1 MSMMASRS
9 FTPSTVCL
17 QDRVMT
23 KREIAK
29 DLEARRGAYAK
40 QVLILRKKYAKEVN
54 LQRAADRAAAEA
66 EQRETTRR
74 KLENARKRNAKSAQ
88 NALRQQQMMA
98 KRHAEFAEELR
109 ITQLERDATNERF
122 RKARQMVVDELE
134 EVAHLWLTTPEEV
147 EKAFTLETEQLLWAR
162 PNSVLGE
169 PDPTFD
175 TEYWRYESHT
185 WHMEKTYPTP
195 RELLLQELLEN
206 TYEEANIDENFWTP
220 ERLQEREAIERKAK
234 LRAMVLD
241 TGRRILLKK
250 QQELLQDEF
259 SNQDRTQVP
268 KPIPVPSLSV
278 LANNKAMESEGAA
291 ALLKDP
297 TKFFVFDSEQK
308 HGENLEADIDS
319 PSSYQ
324 GPTLGAPIGLR
335 NESAFSPHE
344 SRAYPQP
351 VGKMLKPDTRSERQ
365 KKRAEREERMWAA
378 AQESSGEESL
388 QSEVE
393 AMVEKKFGGIDVDY
407 SNPPDYDSDDEEWE
421 KGLDPEVDKEVL
433 ATPRDRR
440 YKEEDVAWVKS
451 ELEKKSKQEKELLRT
466 ELANAAH
473 EQKSRKESEALERE
487 LHLKDAEDA
496 VEKVDEDE
504 DLRSLGVDVD
514 QINSI
519 LESLSEE
526 QMVFLLSSE
535 ELGSDNLSSDEISE
549 ALKAVPGLS
558 EEQIEQIV
566 QLEASLASNEKV
578 RNVYGRDENVSE
590 E

>member
-1 MSMMASRS
+1 
-9 FTPSTVCL
+9 
-17 QDRVMT
+17 MT
-23 KREIAK
+23 NRQIAK
-29 DLEARRGAYAK
+29 DLEARRVAYAK
-40 QVLILRKKYAKEVN
+40 QVSKLRKQYADEVTR
-54 LQRAADRAAAEA
+54 QRAADQAAAEA
-66 EQRETTRR
+66 QQRETTRR
-74 KLENARKRNAKSAQ
+74 KLENARKKNEKSAQ
-88 NALRQQQMMA
+88 NALRQQQMKA
-98 KRHAEFAEELR
+98 QRDAEFAEELR

-147 EKAFTLETEQLLWAR
+147 ENAFTLETEQLLWAR

-169 PDPTFD
+169 PDPTLD

-185 WHMEKTYPTP
+185 WHMDKTYPTP

-206 TYEEANIDENFWTP
+206 AYEEANIDESFWTP

-278 LANNKAMESEGAA
+278 LANNKAMENEGAA

-297 TKFFVFDSEQK
+297 TKFFVFDAEQE

-319 PSSYQ
+319 PSTYQ

-335 NESAFSPHE
+335 NESAFSSHE
-344 SRAYPQP
+344 PRAYPQP

-365 KKRAEREERMWAA
+365 KRRAEREERMWAA
-378 AQESSGEESL
+378 AQEATGEDSL

-393 AMVEKKFGGIDVDY
+393 AMVEKKFGGSDVDY

-421 KGLDPEVDKEVL
+421 KGLDPEVDKEIL
-433 ATPRDRR
+433 ATPRDKR

-451 ELEKKSKQEKELLRT
+451 ELEKKSKQEKELLRS

-473 EQKSRKESEALERE
+473 EHKSRKESQALERE
-487 LHLKDAEDA
+487 LHLSDTEEA
-496 VEKVDEDE
+496 VG
-504 DLRSLGVDVD
+504 RS
-514 QINSI
+514 
-519 LESLSEE
+519 
-526 QMVFLLSSE
+526 
-535 ELGSDNLSSDEISE
+535 
-549 ALKAVPGLS
+549 
-558 EEQIEQIV
+558 
-566 QLEASLASNEKV
+566 
-578 RNVYGRDENVSE
+578 GRG
-590 E
+590 

>member
-1 MSMMASRS
+1 
-9 FTPSTVCL
+9 
-17 QDRVMT
+17 
-23 KREIAK
+23 
-29 DLEARRGAYAK
+29 
-40 QVLILRKKYAKEVN
+40 
-54 LQRAADRAAAEA
+54 
-66 EQRETTRR
+66 
-74 KLENARKRNAKSAQ
+74 
-88 NALRQQQMMA
+88 
-98 KRHAEFAEELR
+98 
-109 ITQLERDATNERF
+109 
-122 RKARQMVVDELE
+122 
-134 EVAHLWLTTPEEV
+134 
-147 EKAFTLETEQLLWAR
+147 
-162 PNSVLGE
+162 
-169 PDPTFD
+169 
-175 TEYWRYESHT
+175 
-185 WHMEKTYPTP
+185 
-195 RELLLQELLEN
+195 
-206 TYEEANIDENFWTP
+206 
-220 ERLQEREAIERKAK
+220 
-234 LRAMVLD
+234 
-241 TGRRILLKK
+241 
-250 QQELLQDEF
+250 
-259 SNQDRTQVP
+259 
-268 KPIPVPSLSV
+268 V